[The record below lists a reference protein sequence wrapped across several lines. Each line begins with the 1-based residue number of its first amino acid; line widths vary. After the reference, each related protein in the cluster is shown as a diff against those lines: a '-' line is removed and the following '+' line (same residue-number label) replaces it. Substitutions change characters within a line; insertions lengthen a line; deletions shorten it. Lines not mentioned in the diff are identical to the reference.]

1 MLSLPRQGYPVTC
14 RIGHCRACSP
24 LALLFASDILCD
36 SPTVN
41 RAKPCHKKC
50 GSANLRVCK
59 SAGLQVCKSA
69 VCVCRTPRQIRLQM
83 CDTSAVKWD
92 TEWHYLGLS
101 TEYRANFLGIYLYFR
116 NSDLISIGSL
126 THSLTLDFIYGL
138 NNHGCDMPDVVKI
151 SLWGKLMFN

>member
-1 MLSLPRQGYPVTC
+1 MLSLPPQGFPVTC

-59 SAGLQVCKSA
+59 SAGLQVCRSA
-69 VCVCRTPRQIRLQM
+69 GLQVCSLRLSHTGFLESTLILLFVNENCFLCKCFTELYSFFWLLVVSLAILIACPCRLFSSFMNIA
-83 CDTSAVKWD
+83 C
-92 TEWHYLGLS
+92 GS
-101 TEYRANFLGIYLYFR
+101 TQKCRAYQTLY
-116 NSDLISIGSL
+116 
-126 THSLTLDFIYGL
+126 
-138 NNHGCDMPDVVKI
+138 KI
-151 SLWGKLMFN
+151 KHRFN